1 MADPN
6 RNPNTPPPPPPPTP
20 QPPPAVEPER
30 RTAAPLLWIVL
41 LLALLAFGWFIYS
54 QRAGVTTAP
63 ETLPPPAVEI
73 GDGQDAA
80 AERERAADDARR
92 QAREKPRPAAPA
104 ATPDRVAEPLTR
116 VQPVYPPA
124 AYRDRAQ
131 GTVLVSAV
139 VGTDGR
145 PGDVTIVSRSGSRDL
160 DLAAIEAVR
169 EWTFQPAIS
178 GGEPVSS
185 TVEVPVTFRR
195 DDD

>member
-1 MADPN
+1 MADPD
-6 RNPNTPPPPPPPTP
+6 RNPNTPPPPP
-20 QPPPAVEPER
+20 QPPPAAGPER

-63 ETLPPPAVEI
+63 EALPPPAVEI

-92 QAREKPRPAAPA
+92 RTPEPPRPAAPA
-104 ATPDRVAEPLTR
+104 VTADRGAKPLTR
-116 VQPVYPPA
+116 IQPVYPPA

-139 VGTDGR
+139 VGVDGR
-145 PGDVTIVSRSGSRDL
+145 PGDVTIASRSGSRDL
-160 DLAAIEAVR
+160 DRAAIEAVR
-169 EWTFQPAIS
+169 KWTFQPAIS
-178 GGEPVSS
+178 GGDPVSS
-185 TVEVPVTFRR
+185 TVEVPVTFRL
-195 DDD
+195 DEG